1 MIEIEVPD
9 TEHSVQEVVLGS
21 QRCSL
26 EFTFNSRDQRWR
38 FNLSVEDEKVFSG
51 ITIMENQ
58 SLLSQYN
65 SSVFLGDLA
74 CIQTQGGPSF
84 VGRDNLGIDKPY
96 RLYYFSAVELQE
108 AKGS

>member
-9 TEHSVQEVVLGS
+9 IEHSVQEVVLGS

-26 EFTFNSRDQRWR
+26 EFNFNSTDQRWR
-38 FNLSVEDEKVFSG
+38 FNLNVEGEKVFSG
-51 ITIMENQ
+51 ITVMENQ

-65 SSVFLGDLA
+65 SSEFLGDLS
-74 CIQTQGGPSF
+74 CIQTQGLPSF
-84 VGRDNLGIDKPY
+84 VGRDNLGVEKPY
-96 RLYYFSAVELQE
+96 GFYYFSATELLQ